1 MLTLNAYFRKQLPV
15 IRKAM
20 HNVEL
25 RPNGT
30 LQDTAQTNVADVLGK
45 QGFAKRFVDSNDL
58 PVNTQ

>member
-20 HNVEL
+20 RNVEL

-30 LQDTAQTNVADVLGK
+30 LQDMSQTNVVDVLGK